1 MEIHSQSFSYIKGPP
16 SRQQNGGAMEELVR
30 EAEQFQSELANRS
43 DLRAHS
49 NDTTLLSDAAK
60 QLKPIDKL
68 QLSSRA
74 VLRGHLSKIYAMH
87 WARDSRNLVSA
98 SQDGKMIVWDAHKV
112 FKLFLVPLRSA
123 WVMTCAYAPSGSFV
137 ACGGLDNICSIYS
150 LKNLDGSASL
160 SRTLTG
166 HDAFVSCC
174 KFIEDGKVL
183 TSSGDK
189 SCILWDVETR
199 SRTCEFVGHTGGVMS
214 LSTHPNDNNIF
225 VTGACDASAKLWD
238 IRDPK
243 SVQTFAGNED
253 DINDVK
259 FFPSGKCFATASDD
273 GTCRMF
279 DLGCG
284 KQLSVYSTNTDTE
297 ITSIDFS
304 SSGRL
309 LFSGDNAFNC
319 NIWDAMRQERIGV
332 LAGHSQRVSCIGVA
346 KDGTAICTGSW
357 DGLLKLWN

>member
-1 MEIHSQSFSYIKGPP
+1 MDIPSQSFSYIKGPM
-16 SRQQNGGAMEELVR
+16 RQENNMAMEEMVR
-30 EAEQFQSELANRS
+30 EAEQLQTEIAKRDDSG
-43 DLRAHS
+43 AHN
-49 NDTTLLSDAAK
+49 NDTAMLADAAK
-60 QLKPIDKL
+60 HLKPLEKK
-68 QLSSRA
+68 QLTNRA

-87 WARDSRNLVSA
+87 WASDSRNLVSA
-98 SQDGKMIVWDAHKV
+98 SQDGKMVVWDAHKV

-137 ACGGLDNICSIYS
+137 ACGGLDNVCSIYS
-150 LKNLDGSASL
+150 LKSLDGSANL
-160 SRTLTG
+160 SRILSG

-174 KFIEDGKVL
+174 RFIDDNKML
-183 TSSGDK
+183 TASGDK
-189 SCILWDVETR
+189 TCILWDVETK
-199 SRTCEFVGHTGGVMS
+199 SKISDFVSHTGGVMS
-214 LSTHPNDNNIF
+214 LSIQPNENNVF
-225 VTGACDASAKLWD
+225 VSGACDASAKLWD
-238 IRDPK
+238 IRDRK

-279 DLGCG
+279 DLGSG
-284 KQLSVYSTNTDTE
+284 KQISVYTTNCSTE

-319 NIWDAMRQERIGV
+319 NIWDAIRQERIGV
-332 LAGHSQRVSCIGVA
+332 LAGHSQRVSCLGVA
-346 KDGTAICTGSW
+346 KDGSAICTGSW

>member
-1 MEIHSQSFSYIKGPP
+1 MDIPSQSFSYIKGPMS
-16 SRQQNGGAMEELVR
+16 SRQENNVAMEEMVR
-30 EAEQFQSELANRS
+30 EAEQLQTEIAKRDDSGSHN
-43 DLRAHS
+43 
-49 NDTTLLSDAAK
+49 NDTSMLVDAAK
-60 QLKPIDKL
+60 HLKPIEKI
-68 QLSSRA
+68 QLTNRA

-87 WARDSRNLVSA
+87 WASDSR
-98 SQDGKMIVWDAHKV
+98 
-112 FKLFLVPLRSA
+112 
-123 WVMTCAYAPSGSFV
+123 SFV
-137 ACGGLDNICSIYS
+137 ACGGLDNVCSIYS
-150 LKNLDGSASL
+150 LKSLDGSANL
-160 SRTLTG
+160 SRILSG

-174 KFIEDGKVL
+174 RFIDDNKML

-189 SCILWDVETR
+189 TCILWDVETK
-199 SRTCEFVGHTGGVMS
+199 SRISDFVSHTGGVMS
-214 LSTHPNDNNIF
+214 LSIQPNENNVF
-225 VTGACDASAKLWD
+225 VSGACDAAAKLWD

-279 DLGCG
+279 DLGSG
-284 KQLSVYSTNTDTE
+284 RQISVYATNCSIE

-319 NIWDAMRQERIGV
+319 NIWDAIRQERIGV
-332 LAGHSQRVSCIGVA
+332 LAGHSQRVSCLGVA
-346 KDGTAICTGSW
+346 KDGSAICTGSW